1 MWIFGYG
8 SLMWD
13 GWEQRTG
20 FQRRVTATLHGYCRV
35 FNKASVRNWGD
46 RRHPGP
52 TLNIETCEGEACK
65 GVAFE
70 FTEHSRDGVLAYLR
84 EREGR
89 DFALRELKVCVPDEN
104 DVVAIIPVYE
114 GANIL
119 ASRGLRDIVA
129 QVRAAKGTS
138 GPCVDY
144 VAGIARE
151 LARLSIDDPA
161 VTSLCQELER
171 GRGATD
177 G

>member
-13 GWEQRTG
+13 GWEQRIG
-20 FQRRVTATLHGYCRV
+20 FQRHVIATLHGYRRV

-70 FTEHSRDGVLAYLR
+70 FTDHSRDGVLAYLR
-84 EREGR
+84 EREGHG
-89 DFALRELKVCVPDEN
+89 FALREPKVYAPDEN
-104 DVVAIIPVYE
+104 EVVAIVPVYE
-114 GANIL
+114 GPNIL
-119 ASRGLRDIVA
+119 ASRGLRDLGA

-144 VAGIARE
+144 VTGVARE
-151 LARLSIDDPA
+151 LSRLSIDDPA
-161 VTSLCQELER
+161 VTNLYNEFER
-171 GRGATD
+171 GRGTMN